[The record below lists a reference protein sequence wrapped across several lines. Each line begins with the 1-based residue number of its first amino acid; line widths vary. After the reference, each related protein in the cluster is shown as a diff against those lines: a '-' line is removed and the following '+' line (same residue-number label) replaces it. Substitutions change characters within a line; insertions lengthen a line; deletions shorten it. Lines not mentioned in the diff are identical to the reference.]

1 MRSFE
6 LDLSPLFRSTIG
18 FDRIGH
24 LLESARRHNDQAVS
38 YPPYNIERTG
48 DDAYRIVMAIAGF
61 GEDDLDLTVTDG
73 VLVIKGAGSD
83 QDQAAR
89 YLHRGIARRGFER
102 RFQLA
107 DNVEVAAARLENGL
121 LHVELAH
128 EVPEHLKPRRIPID
142 HAPTARAA

>member
-1 MRSFE
+1 MRTY
-6 LDLSPLFRSTIG
+6 DLTPLLRSGIG
-18 FDRIGH
+18 FDR
-24 LLESARRHNDQAVS
+24 LDRVFNNLARQNGATS
-38 YPPYNIERTG
+38 TYPPYDIVKTG
-48 DDAYRIVMAIAGF
+48 ENGYRITMAIAGF

-107 DNVEVAAARLENGL
+107 DNVEVAVARLENGL
-121 LHVELAH
+121 LHVDLAH

>member
-1 MRSFE
+1 MRTY
-6 LDLSPLFRSTIG
+6 DLTPLLRSGIG
-18 FDRIGH
+18 FDRLDRVFNDLARQNGAT
-24 LLESARRHNDQAVS
+24 SA
-38 YPPYNIERTG
+38 YPPYDIVKTG
-48 DDAYRIVMAIAGF
+48 ENGYRITMAIAGF